1 MAGRPQIPIGEHGV
15 ITTRVHARDEHGNP
29 TAHQART
36 RYRDTD
42 GVTRQVSAL
51 GPSKTAAT
59 RALTQAMR
67 HRNQGCKFTSETRV
81 EEAAESW
88 LTAFAR
94 QIDAGSRS
102 PSSGRI
108 YRMSWENHLRP
119 RLGTL
124 RLREATVTRCNEALV
139 AITDEVG
146 SATAK
151 TARAA
156 LSGIMGHAVVH
167 GGLDT
172 NPVRECAVI
181 ESRRTRAPRAMTA
194 AEREDW
200 LAKMEADAAAA
211 RRDVPDLTRMLLATG
226 CRIAEILAVT
236 FDDVDLTAGA
246 VTIDWQITAV
256 TGKGLVRRT
265 TKTKF
270 GERTLLLPSWAI
282 SMIRRRKLRYG
293 PGPLF
298 PHAAARRNPALHHA
312 EAFRDPSNTSRDF
325 REARDE
331 AGYGWVTSHVFRK
344 TVASVLDDAGLRP
357 RQVADQLGQSRVSI
371 TTDVYMGR
379 KATNEQA
386 AAALEAINPD
396 TA

>member
-1 MAGRPQIPIGEHGV
+1 MAGRPQLPIEGHGSIMV
-15 ITTRVHARDEHGNP
+15 RVHARDEQCNP
-29 TAHQART
+29 IAYQARA

-51 GPSKTAAT
+51 GRSKAAAT
-59 RALTQAMR
+59 RALNQTMQN
-67 HRNQGCKFTSETRV
+67 RNRGGEFTSETRV
-81 EEAAESW
+81 HEVAAAW
-88 LTAFAR
+88 LAAFTR
-94 QIDAGSRS
+94 QVDAGTRS
-102 PSSGRI
+102 PSSGRL
-108 YRMSWENHLRP
+108 YRMSWDNHLKP

-124 RLREATVTRCNEALV
+124 RLREATVTRCNQALE
-139 AITDEVG
+139 AITDAVG
-146 SATAK
+146 PATAK

-156 LSGIMGHAVVH
+156 LSGLMGHAVRH
-167 GGLDT
+167 GGLST
-172 NPVRECAVI
+172 NPVRECAPI
-181 ESRRTRAPRAMTA
+181 ESKPTRAPRAMTA

-200 LAKMEADAAAA
+200 LAKMEADEVAA

-226 CRIAEILAVT
+226 CRIAEILAIT
-236 FDDVDLTAGA
+236 FDDVDLA
-246 VTIDWQITAV
+246 VGTVSIDWQITAV

-298 PHAAARRNPALHHA
+298 PHAAARRNVALHHA

-325 REARDE
+325 REARDA
-331 AGYGWVTSHVFRK
+331 AGYSWVTSHVFRK

-379 KATNEQA
+379 KASNEQA

-396 TA
+396 LN